1 MQVHGEAT
9 AKAPLTGNYA
19 LKYTFKV
26 FTVFTVYNVFCPGFA
41 WN

>member
-9 AKAPLTGNYA
+9 AKASLTGNYA
-19 LKYTFKV
+19 LKYTFIV
-26 FTVFTVYNVFCPGFA
+26 FILYNVFCPGFA